1 MSHVEHDPRPR
12 NEKMTNKHAREQLLD
27 LLDKKA
33 FDPVLK
39 ASHDDDKSESDK
51 QKLRDLQET
60 TRHTKQGY
68 HEKYSTA
75 HDVRDNFRRDLNSE
89 AAKKVHRELRNLGLP
104 TLNDIKG
111 EFEQLA
117 DQLGVGH

>member
-1 MSHVEHDPRPR
+1 MP
-12 NEKMTNKHAREQLLD
+12 NKHAREQLLD

-39 ASHDDDKSESDK
+39 ASPNHYKSESDK

-60 TRHTKQGY
+60 TRHTQQSY
-68 HEKYSTA
+68 HEKYTTA
-75 HDVRDNFRRDLNSE
+75 QDVRDNFRRDLSSE
-89 AAKKVHRELRNLGLP
+89 AAKKVHRELRDLGLP
-104 TLNDIKG
+104 TVNDIKN

-117 DQLGVGH
+117 DQLGGGH